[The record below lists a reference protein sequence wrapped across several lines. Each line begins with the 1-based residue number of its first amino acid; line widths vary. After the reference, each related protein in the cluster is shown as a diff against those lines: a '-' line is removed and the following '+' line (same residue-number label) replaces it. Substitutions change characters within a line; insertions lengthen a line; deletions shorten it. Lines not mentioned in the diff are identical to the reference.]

1 MSRPPSKEVYVSEI
15 MENGRHT
22 VTGYIVDF
30 DPNLGEGKL
39 DDGTGILRLILENF
53 LFAEDLE
60 VGNFVRVMGRVYL
73 SSEGRIMRVEV
84 AQRLGVSPEV
94 YKKVKELERRVITC

>member
-1 MSRPPSKEVYVSEI
+1 MNVKEIVDD
-15 MENGRHT
+15 GRYT

-30 DPNLGEGKL
+30 DPHVGEGQL
-39 DDGTGILRLILENF
+39 DDGTGVLKIVLENF

-73 SSEGRIMRVEV
+73 STEGRIMRVEV
-84 AQRLGVSPEV
+84 AQRLGVPPDL
-94 YKKVKELERRVITC
+94 YKRIKELERRLLTC